1 MAVQKR
7 VRNGKTRWI
16 GRYRD
21 PAGNEHSR
29 TFDTRREAQA
39 WISAQ
44 QVAMIRDE
52 WVDPQ
57 GGKLTV
63 LQVCESYMAAATKPQ
78 TADARRQ
85 LINNLG
91 PLASVRLDQLLP
103 SMVEA
108 WHATLIT
115 GRPWAGGK
123 PWAKTTAKIQL
134 AQLTAALERAVRD
147 GMIRKNPA
155 RGVKPQGTRGRD
167 TAVDAREIPDAAT
180 VARFIEELQGRGQ
193 QALALAVRVMASTGM
208 RVGEVAG
215 MTTESLDAAT
225 RTIHVTRQAGR
236 DGHLHPLKTEASKRV
251 VAIDAE
257 LMAELVRWASLYAA
271 KQGGRLFQNPRGGRM
286 RSNGMALRLAQWAT
300 RLGFPKTLRAH
311 ALRHFHATTLLRAGV
326 PVKTVQARLGHAN
339 ASMTL
344 EVYAHAIPA
353 DEELAVAAI
362 NAALAGGSGPGLRAV
377 EG

>member
-44 QVAMIRDE
+44 QVAMVRDE
-52 WVDPQ
+52 WIDPQ

-63 LQVCESYMAAATKPQ
+63 LQVCEAYAAAATRLQ
-78 TADARRQ
+78 TAEARRQ
-85 LINNLG
+85 LIANLG
-91 PLASVRLDQLLP
+91 PLATVRLDQLVP

-115 GRPWAGGK
+115 GRPWAGGR
-123 PWAKTTAKIQL
+123 PWAKTTAKVHL

-147 GMIRKNPA
+147 GLIRKNPA
-155 RGVKPQGTRGRD
+155 RGVKPEGVRSLSAT
-167 TAVDAREIPDAAT
+167 VDMREIPDAAT

-193 QALALAVRVMASTGM
+193 LALALAVRVMASTGM

-215 MTTESLDAAT
+215 MTTESLDAANGC
-225 RTIHVTRQAGR
+225 IHVTRQAGR
-236 DGHLHPLKTEASKRV
+236 DGNLAPLKTEASKRV

-257 LMAELVRWASLYAA
+257 LMAELVRWASLHAA
-271 KQGGRLFQNPRGGRM
+271 KQGGRLFQSPRGGRM
-286 RSNGMALRLAQWAT
+286 KSNALALRLAQWAGS
-300 RLGFPKTLRAH
+300 LGFPDNLRPH
-311 ALRHFHATTLLRAGV
+311 SLRHFHATTLLRAGV
-326 PVKTVQARLGHAN
+326 PIKTVQARLGHAS

-344 EVYAHAIPA
+344 EVYAHAVPG
-353 DEELAVAAI
+353 DDGLAVAAI

>member
-7 VRNGKTRWI
+7 VRNGRTRWI

-21 PAGNEHSR
+21 PAGREHSR

-52 WVDPQ
+52 WIDPQ

-63 LQVCESYMAAATKPQ
+63 LQVCESYLAAATRPK
-78 TADARRQ
+78 TAAFRRQ

-91 PLASVRLDQLLP
+91 PLATVRLDQLLP

-123 PWAKTTAKIQL
+123 PWAKSTAKTHL
-134 AQLTAALERAVRD
+134 GLLTAAIERAVRD
-147 GMIRKNPA
+147 GLIRKNPA
-155 RGVKPQGTRGRD
+155 RGVKPKGTQGRD
-167 TAVDAREIPDAAT
+167 AAVDMREIPDAAT
-180 VARFIEELQGRGQ
+180 VTRFIEVLEAKQ
-193 QALALAVRVMASTGM
+193 QSQLALIVLVMASTGM

-215 MTTESLDAAT
+215 MTTESLDAT
-225 RTIHVTRQAGR
+225 NSCIHVTQQAGD
-236 DGHLHPLKTEASKRV
+236 DGGIHPLKTEASRRV

-257 LMAELVRWASLYAA
+257 LMTELVRWASLHAD
-271 KQGGRLFQNPRGGRM
+271 KQGGRLFQNSRGNAM
-286 RSNGMALRLAQWAT
+286 RSGSLT
-300 RLGFPKTLRAH
+300 RRIADRAVAFGFPDTLRSH

-326 PVKTVQARLGHAN
+326 PIKTVQKRLGHAT
-339 ASMTL
+339 AAMTL
-344 EVYAHAIPA
+344 EVYAHAIPG
-353 DEELAVAAI
+353 DDELAVAAI
-362 NAALAGGSGPGLRAV
+362 KAALSGGSGRGLRAV

>member
-7 VRNGKTRWI
+7 VRNGRTRWI

-44 QVAMIRDE
+44 QVAIVRDE
-52 WVDPQ
+52 WIDPQ
-57 GGKLTV
+57 GGKMTV
-63 LQVCESYMAAATKPQ
+63 LQVCESYAAAATRPG
-78 TADARRQ
+78 TLETRQ
-85 LINNLG
+85 RLISNLG
-91 PLASVRLDQLLP
+91 NLATVRLDQLVP

-123 PWAKTTAKIQL
+123 PLATSTAKITL
-134 AQLTAALERAVRD
+134 VQLTAAIERAVRD
-147 GMIRKNPA
+147 GLIRKNPA
-155 RGVKPQGTRGRD
+155 RGVKPKGTRGRD
-167 TAVDAREIPDAAT
+167 AAVDAREIPDAAT
-180 VARFIEELQGRGQ
+180 VARFIKALEAKDQPQ
-193 QALALAVRVMASTGM
+193 LALIVRVMTATGM

-215 MTTESLDAAT
+215 MTTESLDAAS
-225 RTIHVTRQAGR
+225 RTIHITQQAGR
-236 DGHLHPLKTEASKRV
+236 DGNLATLKTEASNRAV
-251 VAIDAE
+251 TIDAT
-257 LMAELVRWASLYAA
+257 LMGDLVRWASLHAA
-271 KQGGRLFQNPRGGRM
+271 KQGGRLFQKPRGGKM
-286 RSNGMALRLAQWAT
+286 GSYALAARLRWWAVY
-300 RLGFPKTLRAH
+300 LDFPDNLRPH
-311 ALRHFHATTLLRAGV
+311 SLRHFHATTLLRAGV
-326 PVKTVQARLGHAN
+326 PVKTVQKRLGHAN

-362 NAALAGGSGPGLRAV
+362 NAALAGDSEPGLRAV